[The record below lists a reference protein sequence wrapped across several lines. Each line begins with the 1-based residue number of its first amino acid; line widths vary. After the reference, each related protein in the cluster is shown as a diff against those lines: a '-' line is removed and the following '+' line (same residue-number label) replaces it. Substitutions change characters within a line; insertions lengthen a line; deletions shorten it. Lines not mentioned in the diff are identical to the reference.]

1 MFCEKLRAAR
11 ERNNSLLCVGLDPD
25 PRLIPTADAT
35 SFFRAIIEATSDLVC
50 AYKPNLPFFEAMGR
64 VGMELLAQVMAAI
77 PKDLPVI
84 GDGKRNDVPHAAR
97 FYAKALFD
105 IHGFDAAIVN
115 PYLGME
121 ALGPFFEYQDR
132 GVFLLCRTSNP
143 GAAAIQ
149 DVRLQDG
156 RLLYEVVAEAARDW
170 GHGDNLGLVVGATRP
185 VALEKVR
192 AICPSMTLLLPG
204 IGAQGGDME
213 SAVRAAID
221 EDGGGFI
228 VSSSR
233 EVIYASRGRDFAE
246 QARGAA
252 CRLRD
257 SINLQRDMV
266 LSSGR
271 GDV

>member
-1 MFCEKLRAAR
+1 MFCEKLRVAR

-25 PRLIPTADAT
+25 PRLIPIADAS

-50 AYKPNLPFFEAMGR
+50 AYKPNLPFFEAMGKA
-64 VGMELLAQVMAAI
+64 GMELLAQVMAAV

-115 PYLGME
+115 PYLGLE
-121 ALGPFFEYQDR
+121 ALEPFFEYHDR

-149 DVRLQDG
+149 DLPLRDG
-156 RLLYEVVAEAARDW
+156 RLLYEVVAESARDW
-170 GHGDNLGLVVGATRP
+170 GDSDNLGLVVGATRP

-204 IGAQGGDME
+204 IGAQRGDMAA
-213 SAVRAAID
+213 AVRAAID

-233 EVIYASRGRDFAE
+233 EVIYASTGMDYVK
-246 QARGAA
+246 QARAAA

-257 SINLQRDMV
+257 GINLQRDTI
-266 LSSGR
+266 LSDGR